1 MAPPSLI
8 PAFGQVGISGRC
20 AGRPVVHPQAKWAK
34 GTDTSIKGT
43 DASSFGRAERS
54 SPTAA

>member
-1 MAPPSLI
+1 
-8 PAFGQVGISGRC
+8 
-20 AGRPVVHPQAKWAK
+20 VHSQAKW
-34 GTDTSIKGT
+34 TDTSIKGT